1 MSQHSEQEKI
11 QNSILSLRTEL
22 AKTNKRIEIIEQEK
36 EVAKL
41 QTRFYQNLVKEL
53 YSLSINQPSPVS
65 KKYLLPSK
73 FSIACEA
80 KKFRNSNFPNECE
93 INFEPLQE
101 SYKDIARAEYIE
113 KIGYY
118 V

>member
-1 MSQHSEQEKI
+1 MPYSQEKI
-11 QNSILSLRTEL
+11 QNSILSLRSEL
-22 AKTNKRIEIIEQEK
+22 AKINKRIEIIEQEK

-53 YSLSINQPSPVS
+53 CSLSTNQPSPVS

-80 KKFRNSNFPNECE
+80 KKFRNSNFPNGSE
-93 INFEPLQE
+93 IHFDSLQE
-101 SYKDIARAEYIE
+101 SFKDIAMAEYIE
-113 KIGYY
+113 STFY
-118 V
+118 